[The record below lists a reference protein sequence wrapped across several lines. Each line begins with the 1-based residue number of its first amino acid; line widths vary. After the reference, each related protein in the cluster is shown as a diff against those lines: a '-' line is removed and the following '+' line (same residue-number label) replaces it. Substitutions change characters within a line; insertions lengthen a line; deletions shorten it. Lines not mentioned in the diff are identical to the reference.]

1 MAHLAVVTQYP
12 PRRAAA
18 SRLAPHL
25 EVGAHHADAERG
37 AVSAAYVDLPNPSA
51 KCDGQAAEEDDQMAA
66 SVSDDERHDVAPEM
80 LAKRYRLYVFV

>member
-1 MAHLAVVTQYP
+1 M
-12 PRRAAA
+12 
-18 SRLAPHL
+18 
-25 EVGAHHADAERG
+25 
-37 AVSAAYVDLPNPSA
+37 SAAYVDLPNPSA